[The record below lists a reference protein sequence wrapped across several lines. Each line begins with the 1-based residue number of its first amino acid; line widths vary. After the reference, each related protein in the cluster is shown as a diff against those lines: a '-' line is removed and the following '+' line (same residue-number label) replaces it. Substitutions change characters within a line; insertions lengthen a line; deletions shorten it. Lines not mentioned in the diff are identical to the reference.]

1 MAAEMWPR
9 PRGHPEGKFLFFRNC
24 GSLCPGVV
32 EEESVS
38 TVTVINSRANMDHVP
53 LLISRFPALI
63 SLRTLVMAPAITAAT
78 HCRSPKMQD
87 NQEGPQ
93 RCKIIRKVP
102 KTCHSQELELFQF
115 PLVGAGAKSGSKQP
129 PQILQSPGHPDQR
142 GSIMWCLLVTAGIS

>member
-87 NQEGPQ
+87 NQESPQ
-93 RCKIIRKVP
+93 NLPQPGTGTIPVPTRWGRCQEWLKATPPDPAVTWAPRPEGQHYVVP
-102 KTCHSQELELFQF
+102 VSDSWHFVTSPCSQ
-115 PLVGAGAKSGSKQP
+115 A
-129 PQILQSPGHPDQR
+129 
-142 GSIMWCLLVTAGIS
+142 